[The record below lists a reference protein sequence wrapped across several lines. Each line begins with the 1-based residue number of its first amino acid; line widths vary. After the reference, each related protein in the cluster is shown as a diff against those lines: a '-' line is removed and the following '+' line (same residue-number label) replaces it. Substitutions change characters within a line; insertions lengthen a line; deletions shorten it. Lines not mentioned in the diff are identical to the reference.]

1 MTARQGRPSRAQDCA
16 AQAPATRTSGVAPA
30 HNNAQSR
37 AMPWLIFVGCCVLS
51 FLGFGIIVN
60 TPGLYFTSLRK
71 AFGVDQSAVSLTV
84 TVQMVVGSLML
95 LVAGRIL
102 EKVDSRLVLSV
113 CVAVIALC
121 FVGCSFVTAFWQFYV
136 LFALIGLAYAIPVL
150 LAPQVLLSNWFEA
163 RLGLV
168 MGIALGL
175 SGAVAQPLVTLLI
188 GRWGW
193 RGAYLAT
200 GIAFLVLALPFTL
213 FLRFAPD
220 PDRGEVAY
228 GHTAQAAPVA
238 ARSGARAASSRQA
251 VSASAGLSRSPVPA
265 EGPAAGSSLEPAAA
279 FRTPSFVL
287 FVVVMVLLQTAS
299 GFVQHVATFE
309 KDTGLTALAASAV
322 VTGIML
328 GAAAGKASI
337 GALLDRFDVR
347 VVVLAFVAAGIA
359 GWTGVWACRQAGLS
373 SFFGFLAGLGQ
384 GYLLVAVPWLIRGG
398 FGSAH
403 YSRILSRAN
412 VFSQLALALAT
423 GLHGVLYDAA
433 GGSFVFSFVI
443 VLAGYVL
450 AAVLGLAAWHLRPVH
465 DGSSRW

>member
-1 MTARQGRPSRAQDCA
+1 MTGTPAMAPSASHMA
-16 AQAPATRTSGVAPA
+16 SA
-30 HNNAQSR
+30 HDNTHRR
-37 AMPWLIFVGCCVLS
+37 AMPWLIFIGCCVLS

-84 TVQMVVGSLML
+84 TVQMIVGSLML
-95 LVAGRIL
+95 LVAGQIL

-121 FVGCSFVTAFWQFYV
+121 FVGCSLVTAFWQFYV

-175 SGAVAQPLVTLLI
+175 SGLSGAVAQPLVTLLI

-200 GIAFLVLALPFTL
+200 GVAFLVLALPFTL

-220 PDRGEVAY
+220 PDRGETAY
-228 GHTAQAAPVA
+228 GHIAQAVPVTAP
-238 ARSGARAASSRQA
+238 SGMRDASSRQTA
-251 VSASAGLSRSPVPA
+251 SGSVGSAESAAAGEGPG
-265 EGPAAGSSLEPAAA
+265 EGPAAVSSLGPAAA

-287 FVVVMVLLQTAS
+287 FVVVMVLLQIAS
-299 GFVQHVATFE
+299 GLVQHVATFE
-309 KDTGLTALAASAV
+309 KDMGLAALAASAV

-328 GAAAGKASI
+328 GVAVGKASI

-347 VVVLAFVAAGIA
+347 VVVLSFVAAGIA
-359 GWTGVWACRQAGLS
+359 GWAGVWACRQAGLS
-373 SFFGFLAGLGQ
+373 AFFGFLAGLGQ
-384 GYLLVAVPWLIRGG
+384 GYLLVAVPWLIRGS
-398 FGSAH
+398 FGPAH

-412 VFSQLALALAT
+412 VFGQLALALAT

-433 GGSFVFSFVI
+433 GGSFALSFVI
-443 VLAGYVL
+443 VLAGYAL
-450 AAVLGLAAWHLRPVH
+450 AAVLGLVAWCLRPVRA
-465 DGSSRW
+465 GSSRW